1 MKSKYQNAKIVGHR
15 DLNAT
20 VCPGKYLYEM
30 LEGVGKIGE
39 RKGEEKIKFYAHD
52 HKVGISIGGKT
63 YSVNASEI
71 PPSVLAALMD
81 SGELTLSLIK

>member
-1 MKSKYQNAKIVGHR
+1 MKSKYQDAKIVGHR
-15 DLNAT
+15 NISRTA
-20 VCPGKYLYEM
+20 CPGKYLYEM
-30 LEGVGKIGE
+30 LEGFGKIGE
-39 RKGEEKIKFYAHD
+39 KKGEEKIKVYAHD

-71 PPSVLAALMD
+71 PPSVLAALVN